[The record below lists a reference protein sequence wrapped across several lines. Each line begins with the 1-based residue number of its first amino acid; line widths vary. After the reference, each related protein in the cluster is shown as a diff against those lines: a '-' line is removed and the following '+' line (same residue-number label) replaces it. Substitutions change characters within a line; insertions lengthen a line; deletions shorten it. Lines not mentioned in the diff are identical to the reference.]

1 MANRD
6 EACERLITTLKETIE
21 KLERGKEE
29 CVQGDWDLIPPEEIE
44 EVIDKLYEMLSAL
57 NEILG
62 EEVDESD

>member
-29 CVQGDWDLIPPEEIE
+29 CVQGDWDLIPPAEIE